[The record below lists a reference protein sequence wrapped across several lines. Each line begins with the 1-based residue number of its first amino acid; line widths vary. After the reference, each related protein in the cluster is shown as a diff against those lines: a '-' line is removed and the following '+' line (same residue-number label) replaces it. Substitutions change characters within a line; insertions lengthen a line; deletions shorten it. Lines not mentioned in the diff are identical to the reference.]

1 MIRQLK
7 AFALL
12 ALAAGILCLSGCG
25 KTYATAPAPTDAPET
40 AQPQATDAPAAA
52 SSAFAAPCI
61 DAPYDHTYQDADKQI
76 LVRRFATGDLVYF
89 VADIQLTDPSL
100 LHTALSGG
108 RVGGELEPLS
118 AMAQR
123 SGAVLAVNADDY
135 GLHKYGTIIRNGEL
149 IRAHDTTRSMLIVD
163 QNGDLSVHADR
174 AGEDVQALSQSLLD
188 ANVRQTFEFGP
199 ELVRGGLPVDP
210 DPIFDLIS
218 TAPTRR
224 DPRTAIG
231 QIGPLHYVLLVADGR
246 QSGYSKGMTLSE
258 VQRLMIDFGAQTA
271 MNLDGG
277 GSSELWFMGEILN
290 QPSQGKERPLS
301 DILYF

>member
-1 MIRQLK
+1 MIRSLK
-7 AFALL
+7 VLAFFAL
-12 ALAAGILCLSGCG
+12 ASGILCLSACG
-25 KTYATAPAPTDAPET
+25 KTPAPTEAPET
-40 AQPQATDAPAAA
+40 AQPQATGAPFQA

-76 LVRRFATGDLVYF
+76 LIRRFSTGDMTYF
-89 VADIQLTDPSL
+89 IADVQLTDPAL
-100 LHTALSGG
+100 LHTALSGDQANG
-108 RVGGELEPLS
+108 ALEPLS

-123 SGAVLAVNADDY
+123 CGAVLAVNADDY
-135 GLHKYGTIIRNGEL
+135 GVHKYGTIIRNGEL

-174 AGEDVQALSQSLLD
+174 ANEDVQALSQSLLD
-188 ANVRQTFEFGP
+188 ANAWQTFEFGP
-199 ELVRGGLPVDP
+199 ELVRGGQAVDP
-210 DPIFDLIS
+210 DPVFDLIS
-218 TAPTRR
+218 TDPRRR
-224 DPRTAIG
+224 DPRTVIG

-246 QSGYSKGMTLSE
+246 QSVYSKGMTLDE
-258 VQRLMIDFGAQTA
+258 AQRLMLDLGAQTA

-290 QPSQGKERPLS
+290 RPSQGRERPLS

>member
-1 MIRQLK
+1 MNRQFK
-7 AFALL
+7 AIAFL
-12 ALAAGILCLSGCG
+12 ALAAGILCLSGCA
-25 KTYATAPAPTDAPET
+25 KAYAPAPAEAPQT
-40 AQPQATDAPAAA
+40 QAAQPQATQEPFQA

-61 DAPYDHTYQDADKQI
+61 DAPYDHSYLDADRQI
-76 LVRRFATGDLVYF
+76 LIRRFSTGDITYF
-89 VADIQLTDPSL
+89 VADVQLTDPSQ
-100 LHTALSGG
+100 LHTALSGD

-123 SGAVLAVNADDY
+123 SGALLAVNADDY

-149 IRAHDTTRSMLIVD
+149 IRTHDTTRSMLIVD

-174 AGEDVQALSQSLLD
+174 ANEDVQALAQLLLD

-199 ELVRGGLPVDP
+199 ELVRGGQAVDP
-210 DPIFDLIS
+210 DPVFDLIS
-218 TAPTRR
+218 TDPRRR
-224 DPRTAIG
+224 DPRTVIG

-246 QSGYSKGMTLSE
+246 QSGYSKGMTLG
-258 VQRLMIDFGAQTA
+258 LGAQTA

-290 QPSQGKERPLS
+290 RPSQGRERPLS